1 MCLDLQQSI
10 VSFLR
15 LATKKEVEEHKG
27 STSNIGAVDAK
38 NDLTCNTI
46 IEDRLDAGQIIVRSK
61 EGLDR
66 LKVKLLIEKALDD
79 IKNIQGK
86 STEDYLVAEN
96 DEDPNEIAILKKG
109 NIEQLGLFICEFCP
123 LVFRSEI
130 EKNIHQRIHYFG
142 FG

>member
-1 MCLDLQQSI
+1 MCLDLQQSV

-27 STSNIGAVDAK
+27 STSSIGVVDAK

-79 IKNIQGK
+79 IKKIQGK

-130 EKNIHQRIHYFG
+130 EKTIHQRIHYFG

>member
-15 LATKKEVEEHKG
+15 LATKKEVAEHKG
-27 STSNIGAVDAK
+27 STSSIGAVDAM